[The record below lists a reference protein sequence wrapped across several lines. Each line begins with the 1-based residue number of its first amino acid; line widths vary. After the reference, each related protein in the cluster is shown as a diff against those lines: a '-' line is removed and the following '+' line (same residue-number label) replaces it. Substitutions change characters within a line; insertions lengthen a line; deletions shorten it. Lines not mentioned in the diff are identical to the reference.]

1 MRTQA
6 VAWKV
11 LPHLV
16 AQPVINAR
24 YLEQRFGMAPPTA
37 QRALSQLTEAEVLV
51 ERTGLKRNRVWEHAG
66 ILAVLDTYATELR
79 RR

>member
-1 MRTQA
+1 M
-6 VAWKV
+6 AWKV

-24 YLEQRFGMAPPTA
+24 YLEHRFGIAAPTA

-51 ERTGLKRNRVWEHAG
+51 ERTGLKRNRVWQHPG
-66 ILAVLDTYATELR
+66 ILAVLDAYAAQLR
-79 RR
+79 RH